1 MRLIT
6 FLLLLTISVKGLAQ
20 NLDVKS
26 LEKELTKH
34 SQLDTGRVSLL
45 VQLANAELFDH
56 PTKSAT
62 YAVQAFE
69 ISQKI
74 NYTEGVALS
83 YQMLGNSFRAQA
95 NLSDALHY
103 FLKAMQIADS
113 IHSEQVRADLL
124 GNIGMVYSDM
134 GDYAAAMTHYRQ
146 SLSEQIKLK
155 NNLREVVILINMGI
169 GYYRMKKADSALY
182 CYNQSITKLQ
192 SLKNTRMM
200 GDLLNIHIGDVYSSL
215 GKYDEA
221 MVLFHKAKLSSD
233 TTRHHRNM
241 IHARQSI
248 AKVLMAKNQ
257 LAPAEKELLE
267 CVQLASEVHLNTYS
281 RDAYELLYLCAERQ
295 GNSTQSFDYFKKY
308 TNYKDSIE
316 NMSEESRIVSM
327 RLEYEMQKKMLEI
340 DVLKKETEI
349 QTEELKIKSMLLYF
363 SIALLSLLVVFIY
376 YVVKNNKLL
385 QARNHEISR
394 QQVELLTLN
403 EELTAQGEEVMA
415 QRDALFEKHQ
425 QIEQVNQQM
434 ALVNENLE
442 KLVKQRTQA
451 LEEQNKK
458 LSDYAFFNAH
468 KLRAPLARVLGLTNL
483 LMSGNHINE
492 HPEILRYLKESS
504 EELDSIV
511 RSVSTILDEGI
522 NAFPKNKN
530 NEDRA

>member
-1 MRLIT
+1 MRLIK
-6 FLLLLTISVKGLAQ
+6 FLLLLTISVKALSQ
-20 NLDVKS
+20 NPDVNS
-26 LEKELTKH
+26 LEQELIKH
-34 SQLDTGRVSLL
+34 PQLDTARVSLL
-45 VQLANAELFDH
+45 VQLANAEMFDH

-74 NYTEGVALS
+74 NYAEGVALS

-95 NLSDALHY
+95 NQSDALHY

-134 GDYAAAMTHYRQ
+134 GDYSSAMTNYKQ
-146 SLSEQIKLK
+146 SLSQQIKLK
-155 NNLREVVILINMGI
+155 NNLREVIILINMGI
-169 GYYRMKKADSALY
+169 GYYRMKKADSALF

-192 SLKNTRMM
+192 SLKNTHLIR
-200 GDLLNIHIGDVYSSL
+200 DLLNIHIGDVYSAL

-221 MVLFHKAKLSSD
+221 IVLFRKAKSSSD

-257 LAPAEKELLE
+257 FAAAEKELLE
-267 CVQLASEVHLNTYS
+267 CVQLANAVHLNTYS
-281 RDAYELLYLCAERQ
+281 RDAYDLLYQCAERQ
-295 GNSTQSFDYFKKY
+295 GHSTQSFDYFKKY
-308 TNYKDSIE
+308 NNYKDSIE

-327 RLEYEMQKKMLEI
+327 RLEYEMQKKKLEI

-349 QTEELKIKSMLLYF
+349 QTEELKIKNILLYF
-363 SIALLSLLVVFIY
+363 SITLLLLLTVFIY

-385 QARNHEISR
+385 QARNQEISR
-394 QQVELLTLN
+394 QQAELLTLN
-403 EELTAQGEEVMA
+403 EEITAQGEEVMA
-415 QRDALFEKHQ
+415 QRDALFEKNQ

-434 ALVNENLE
+434 ALINENLE

-468 KLRAPLARVLGLTNL
+468 KLRAPLARVLGLINL
-483 LMSGNHINE
+483 LMSGNNINE
-492 HPEILRYLKESS
+492 QPEILRYLKLSS

-511 RSVSTILDEGI
+511 RSVGTILDEGMD
-522 NAFPKNKN
+522 AFPKNEN
-530 NEDRA
+530 NGAYS